1 MLLKY
6 MRITLC
12 AVFVA
17 FFATL
22 WSIICLFRPAH
33 PGNTFGIARIVGYI
47 GRYIL
52 GIKVDIENLDLLN
65 QSSSSVII
73 SNHQSNYDMFYV
85 GQICPRKTV
94 SVGKKSILYVPF
106 FGTMYWLAGN
116 ILIDRKNRSK
126 AWNVMDKVVEQ
137 IKKHN
142 CNIWIMPEGT
152 RSKGRGVLPF
162 KKGAFLTAIKGK
174 FPIVCVCTSTFETS
188 INLSKWSAG
197 TMKIRVLPKIDTSSY
212 TQSDIESLTTKV
224 HNIVKDE
231 VKKLDLEL
239 GSLNA
244 RY

>member
-1 MLLKY
+1 MFLKY
-6 MRITLC
+6 FRITLC
-12 AVFVA
+12 AIFTA
-17 FFATL
+17 FFSTI

-33 PGNTFGIARIVGYI
+33 PANTFGIARIVGYI

-52 GIKVDIENLDLLN
+52 GIKVEIENLELLN

-85 GQICPRKTV
+85 GQICPKKTV

-106 FGTMYWLAGN
+106 FGIMYWLSGN
-116 ILIDRKNRSK
+116 ILIDRKNRTK

-137 IKKHN
+137 IQRYS

-174 FPIVCVCTSTFETS
+174 FPVICVCTSTFDKS
-188 INLSKWSAG
+188 IDLSRWNAG
-197 TMKIRVLPKIDTSSY
+197 VMKIKVLPKIETNSL
-212 TQSDIESLTTKV
+212 TQQDIESFTQKV
-224 HNIVKDE
+224 HAIVKFE
-231 VKKLDLEL
+231 VARLDTEI
-239 GSLNA
+239 GSRNA
-244 RY
+244 